1 MYGGDGIPLII
12 SVVTPL
18 MKRVHKEVS
27 QSGEL
32 VFVDATSNTDEHN
45 LKVFLLCTHN
55 VSGALPC
62 GLVITSDEKESTM
75 KQAFKMLK

>member
-32 VFVDATSNTDEHN
+32 VFVDATSNTD
-45 LKVFLLCTHN
+45 
-55 VSGALPC
+55 
-62 GLVITSDEKESTM
+62 
-75 KQAFKMLK
+75 